1 MGRTR
6 ISLERSK
13 MDLNPY
19 QLQELQ
25 EYLILLYKFV
35 SQKNMLKDFYYKD
48 TNVDEPLNFD
58 MDVVKDFTESEGSE
72 ELLKNSIIEVEELK
86 TGETLKTLKKEDFQD
101 KFNEIILKSK
111 VDLSFVERVD
121 WNQFIALISKL

>member
-35 SQKNMLKDFYYKD
+35 SQRNMLKDFYYTD
-48 TNVDEPLNFD
+48 MNVDEPLNFD

-101 KFNEIILKSK
+101 KFNEIILKSR

>member
-1 MGRTR
+1 
-6 ISLERSK
+6 
-13 MDLNPY
+13 MDLNSY

-35 SQKNMLKDFYYKD
+35 SQRNMLKNFYCND
-48 TNVDEPLNFD
+48 MEVNEPLNFD
-58 MDVVKDFTESEGSE
+58 MDIVKDFTESEGSE

-86 TGETLKTLKKEDFQD
+86 TGETIKTLKKEDYQD

-121 WNQFIALISKL
+121 WNHFIALINKL

>member
-1 MGRTR
+1 
-6 ISLERSK
+6 

-35 SQKNMLKDFYYKD
+35 SQRNMLKDFYYTD
-48 TNVDEPLNFD
+48 MNVDEPLNFD

>member
-35 SQKNMLKDFYYKD
+35 SQRNMLKDFYYMD
-48 TNVDEPLNFD
+48 MNVDEPLNFD

-101 KFNEIILKSK
+101 KFNEIILKSR

>member
-35 SQKNMLKDFYYKD
+35 SQRNMLKDFYYTD
-48 TNVDEPLNFD
+48 MNVDEPLNFD

>member
-35 SQKNMLKDFYYKD
+35 SQRNMLKDFYYTD
-48 TNVDEPLNFD
+48 MNVDEPLNFD

-86 TGETLKTLKKEDFQD
+86 TGESLKTLKKEDFQD

>member
-1 MGRTR
+1 
-6 ISLERSK
+6 

-58 MDVVKDFTESEGSE
+58 MDAVKDFTESEGSE